1 MSEFIAID
9 RFTRLKQSVSGKF
22 LPGELPRLAEFLAG
36 QDGEISYLMSGQLTS
51 DVAGSQKRRVKCII
65 SGWFLLVDPIDLQP
79 VRHELAIESKLVLVN
94 DESELP
100 PLELESEDEDYV
112 VCGAEVEIR
121 AMIEEEVLL
130 DLPVASVGGAAT
142 VSATPARPKMTA
154 KAPATAPG
162 KKISPFAKLAELKK
176 K

>member
-1 MSEFIAID
+1 MSDFIAID
-9 RFTRLKQSVSGKF
+9 RFTRLNQSVSGKF

-36 QDGEISYLMSGQLTS
+36 REGEISYLLTGQLTA
-51 DVAGSQKRRVKCII
+51 DAAGSQKRRVKCII

-79 VRHELAIESKLVLVN
+79 VRHELAIKSKLVLVN

-112 VCGAEVEIR
+112 VCGTELEIR
-121 AMIEEEVLL
+121 ATIEEEVLL
-130 DLPVASVGGAAT
+130 DLPVASVSGVAAAG
-142 VSATPARPKMTA
+142 VSPAKP
-154 KAPATAPG
+154 KAPAMAPG

>member
-1 MSEFIAID
+1 MSDTIAID

-22 LPGELPRLAEFLAG
+22 LPAELPRLAEFLAG
-36 QDGEISYLMSGQLTS
+36 QEGEISYVLTGQLTS
-51 DVAGSQKRRVKCII
+51 DVTGSQKRRVKCII
-65 SGWFLLVDPIDLQP
+65 SGWFLLVDPIDLQS
-79 VRHELAIESKLVLVN
+79 VRHELAIESKLVLVS

-100 PLELESEDEDYV
+100 PLELESEGEDYV
-112 VCGAEVEIR
+112 VCGAELEIK

-130 DLPVASVGGAAT
+130 DLPITSVSGAAT
-142 VSATPARPKMTA
+142 ADAIPAKP
-154 KAPATAPG
+154 KAPAMTPG